1 MKNLEKTIE
10 ELQKQLDEVKQ
21 QLNKP
26 TFEVG
31 KWYKRDSGSIIFI
44 QEFNSLIK
52 GYDVDYVGEWRN
64 EYISSGDKSEYRPAT
79 DKEVEE
85 ALIKE
90 AEKRGFKEGVIFN
103 SPNATHDFSFNQKLI
118 SSTFS
123 LNYNML
129 EGESDKNTSS
139 CIIFKDGKWAN
150 IIKDEPIKIGGYE
163 VKPTVVNDKGQQ
175 VGKGTMI
182 DGYYFSSNFWE
193 AAKIISEHSKA
204 KIMIGCS
211 KQFDVSLET
220 IEKILSL

>member
-1 MKNLEKTIE
+1 MNNLEKTIE

-52 GYDVDYVGEWRN
+52 GYGVDYVGEWRN

-90 AEKRGFKEGVIFN
+90 AEKRGFKEGVRVISVFSGVSSIIRNIDVDFDPLVRALFMNGIGIFRN
-103 SPNATHDFSFNQKLI
+103 
-118 SSTFS
+118 
-123 LNYNML
+123 
-129 EGESDKNTSS
+129 
-139 CIIFKDGKWAN
+139 GKWAE

-193 AAKIISEHSKA
+193 AAKLISEHSKA